1 MSVTFGKL
9 DVRTFKHARHRMSKY
24 KHLLFDLDGT
34 LVDTFEANL
43 TSVIELLDRNKP
55 GHGMSRD
62 DFIKF
67 FGLSGPTC
75 LRKLG
80 VNESDIDAYMAE
92 WINLVRAK
100 SHMYKLFNGVVPV
113 MECLKFRGY
122 HMSVVT
128 SRTRGITL
136 GGPLGGDM
144 PDPLRQFLDM
154 SICANDVP
162 NPKPAPDSLL
172 HYMKVTGAKPEEI
185 LFIGDAATDLQC
197 ADAAGVDFALALWD
211 YRGNDHLYCKHYLK
225 TPWDLVS
232 VVTQKEAETDLGAQM
247 HKWARE
253 INAIG
258 QIGLT
263 FSQDRFDQERYSRL
277 QDIAA
282 QMAACYVGV
291 DEKIIRK
298 EWTMSGY
305 KTPQLDT
312 RAAIF
317 DDQDRILL
325 VKEALSGK
333 WNMPGGW
340 CDENMT
346 IMKNVVKEVKE
357 EAGMD
362 VHPIRLIAIHDKSRH
377 NDKECLT
384 GTLKAFVEC
393 SAGPGE
399 FVPNAETVERRFFSL
414 NELPVKDLR
423 TSTNT
428 LEQIMMCFSCHKD
441 PLWRAVVE

>member
-1 MSVTFGKL
+1 
-9 DVRTFKHARHRMSKY
+9 MSKY
-24 KHLLFDLDGT
+24 KHLLFDIDGT

-43 TSVIELLDRNKP
+43 ASVMELLDRYKP
-55 GHGMSRD
+55 GHGITRD
-62 DFIKF
+62 DFVKV

-80 VNESDIDAYMAE
+80 VDDSDVDAYMVE
-92 WINLVRAK
+92 WLNLVRKK
-100 SHMYKLFNGVVPV
+100 SHLYKLFNGIIPA
-113 MECLKFRGY
+113 MECLKSMGI

-128 SRTRGITL
+128 SRTRGVTL

-144 PDPLRQFLDM
+144 PDPLRKFLDM
-154 SICANDVP
+154 SICANDTAH
-162 NPKPAPDSLL
+162 PKPYPDPLL
-172 HYMKVTGAKPEEI
+172 HYMEVTGAKRDEV
-185 LFIGDAATDLQC
+185 LFIGDAHTDLQC
-197 ADAAGVDFALALWD
+197 ANAAGVDFALALWD

-225 TPWDLVS
+225 TPWDVVSLVA
-232 VVTQKEAETDLGAQM
+232 QKDVETDLSAMM

-263 FSQDRFDQERYSRL
+263 FAQDCFDQERYSRL

-282 QMAACYVGV
+282 QMASVYIGA
-291 DEKIIRK
+291 DEQLIKK
-298 EWTMSGY
+298 EWSLTGY

-317 DDQDRILL
+317 DDKDRILL
-325 VKEALSGK
+325 VKEARTGK

-340 CDENMT
+340 VDENLT
-346 IMKNVVKEVKE
+346 IMENTVKEVKE

-362 VHPIRLIAIHDKSRH
+362 VHPIRLIAIHDKNKH
-377 NDKECLT
+377 NVPEKLN

-399 FVPNAETVERRFFSL
+399 FQPNSETTECRFFAI
-414 NELPVKDLR
+414 NELPVHDLR

-441 PLWRAVVE
+441 PLWRPVVE